1 MSRTSWT
8 MVSVPVISVIAVALT
23 LALLASRTDTDTQHR
38 AVGPGIRANTVGIE
52 MVALP
57 EGEFVMGAGND
68 DVTARTVRVA
78 PFEIGRY
85 EVTQAQWQAVLG
97 RNRSKFKDPRRPVE
111 QATWLEVEEFI
122 QALNRSEGTTH
133 YRLPTEAEWE
143 YAARAGSTT
152 AWYFGDDA
160 AALVRYAWFGGAP
173 GTGSHAV
180 GGKQANP
187 WGLFDMSGNVWE
199 WVQDCWHDNYDGAP
213 ADAAVFP
220 GGDCNLRVV
229 RGGGWDSAPA
239 YLRSAARGSLEA
251 GLHDINVG
259 FRLARG
265 R

>member
-1 MSRTSWT
+1 MSRAGWT
-8 MVSVPVISVIAVALT
+8 MVTVPAIIVIAVALT
-23 LALLASRTDTDTQHR
+23 LALLVGGTGTAVPPRAGATDVR
-38 AVGPGIRANTVGIE
+38 AHPAGIE

-57 EGEFVMGAGND
+57 GGEFVMGAGG
-68 DVTARTVRVA
+68 TGLAPRHVRVA

-111 QATWLEVEEFI
+111 QVTWLEVQEFI
-122 QALNRSEGTTH
+122 QALNRREGTTH

-143 YAARAGSTT
+143 YAARAGATT
-152 AWYFGDDA
+152 AWHFGDDA
-160 AALVRYAWFGGAP
+160 TLLARHAWFGGAP
-173 GTGSHAV
+173 GSGTRAV
-180 GGKQANP
+180 GGRQPNA
-187 WGLFDMSGNVWE
+187 WGLFDMHGNVWE

-213 ADAAVFP
+213 ADAGVFP
-220 GGDCNLRVV
+220 GGDCNHRVV

-239 YLRSAARGSLEA
+239 YLHAAERGSLQA

-259 FRLARG
+259 FRLARS